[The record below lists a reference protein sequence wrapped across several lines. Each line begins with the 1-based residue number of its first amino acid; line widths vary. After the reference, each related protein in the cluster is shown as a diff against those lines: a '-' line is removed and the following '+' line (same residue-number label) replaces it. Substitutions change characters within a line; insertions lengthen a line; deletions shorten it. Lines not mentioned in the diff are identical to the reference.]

1 MSQNVINTIIA
12 NELCIGCGI
21 CAGICPQNA
30 LVMKFNEYGEYVP
43 YLENN
48 CLEGCR
54 LCLHACPFHDNNE
67 NVLGTSLYGNTKD
80 IKYLSETGYYLDS
93 FVGYSSDFRPNSAS
107 GGMAT
112 WLLTTLLRENV
123 VDYVITVNANKDPDQ
138 LFQYT
143 IFDDEK
149 SILTSSGSVYYPVEM
164 SQVIK
169 TILDKPGR
177 YAIVGLPCFLKG
189 LRLASQKNKKL
200 KERITVTVGLV
211 CGQMKS
217 THYTAYL
224 STLANAGGKLQKVN
238 YRGKSPDKPA
248 NNYYFHCINENGDEG
263 TIFLKDGVAEAWVN
277 RWFTPNA
284 CNFCDDVFAELA
296 DVVFMDA
303 WLPEYSSDS
312 RGTNLAIVRTPFIND
327 LILKCSKEKLIDID
341 NISIEKVIESQQGV
355 IDLKQKSLAYRLY
368 LAKKNGLKVP
378 VKRVEMSNKMIFF
391 KRQEIKL
398 KCKMQKASKTYF
410 IEAYVNGA
418 FNITDFRINMRNL
431 VNKTRTQRFVQK
443 VISFPRQI
451 IEKLE
456 SLKLSLQ

>member
-1 MSQNVINTIIA
+1 MSQNVVNTIVA
-12 NELCIGCGI
+12 NEFCIGCGI

-30 LVMKFNEYGEYVP
+30 LVMKFNEYGEYNP
-43 YLENN
+43 YLEND
-48 CLEGCR
+48 CLERCE
-54 LCLHACPFHDNNE
+54 LCLHVCPFHYNNENE
-67 NVLGTSLYGNTKD
+67 NVLGTSLYDNTED
-80 IKYLSETGYYLDS
+80 IKHLSETGYYLDS
-93 FVGYSSDFRPNSAS
+93 FVGYSPDFRQNSAS

-112 WLLTTLLRENV
+112 WLLTTLLRENF
-123 VDYVITVNANKDPDQ
+123 VDYVITVNAHKDPDQ

-169 TILDKPGR
+169 TLLDKPGR

-189 LRLASQKNKKL
+189 LRLATQKSKKL
-200 KERITVTVGLV
+200 KDRITITVGLV

-217 THYTAYL
+217 KHYTTYL
-224 STLANAGGKLQKVN
+224 STLANAGGKLQKVK

-248 NNYYFHCINENGDEG
+248 SNYYFHCINENGDEG
-263 TIFLKDGVAEAWVN
+263 KIFWKDGVAEAWVN

-303 WLPEYSSDS
+303 WLPEYSHDS

-327 LILKCSKEKLIDID
+327 LILKGNKENQIDID
-341 NISIEKVIESQQGV
+341 NIPMKKVIESQQGV
-355 IDLKQKSLAYRLY
+355 IDFKQKLLAYRLY

-378 VKRVEMSNKMIFF
+378 VKRVEMSNKINLF
-391 KRQEIKL
+391 KKQEIKV
-398 KCKMQKASKTYF
+398 KCEMQKASKNLF
-410 IEAYVNGA
+410 IANYEDNILNIMIFRNGMRMYLQKME
-418 FNITDFRINMRNL
+418 FQKWVIRIITSPFFVIN
-431 VNKTRTQRFVQK
+431 KFK
-443 VISFPRQI
+443 QI
-451 IEKLE
+451 LR
-456 SLKLSLQ
+456 